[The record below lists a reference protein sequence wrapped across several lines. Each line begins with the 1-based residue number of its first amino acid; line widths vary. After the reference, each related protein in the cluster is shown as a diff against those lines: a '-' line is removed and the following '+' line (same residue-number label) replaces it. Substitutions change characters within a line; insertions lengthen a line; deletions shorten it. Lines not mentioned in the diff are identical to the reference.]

1 VSRNLGTSLFSTDPT
16 SLPSESVTATTDTSS
31 LSNISRQLN
40 AAINLYL
47 RMEEVP
53 QRRERKDGNALP
65 ALVSGY
71 LPTGAERKDPDELA
85 RESARCYEAPALLR
99 A

>member
-1 VSRNLGTSLFSTDPT
+1 MSGNLSTYLFSTDPT
-16 SLPSESVTATTDTSS
+16 SLPSEQVTGTTGTSS

-53 QRRERKDGNALP
+53 QLPEWWDGNALP
-65 ALVSGY
+65 ALVG
-71 LPTGAERKDPDELA
+71 R
-85 RESARCYEAPALLR
+85 
-99 A
+99 